1 MTSALERVLG
11 QASEAADNATSQA
24 STSLVPQTG
33 NGNAVANASR
43 PSLDSMMD
51 SSGISVDGYLTL
63 KYDGMKFGDKKGLF
77 DEVVATINLQDIVPI
92 FQVRATRD
100 GSTQFIKS
108 YDGVTTSDGTN
119 FERATEALRA
129 AGNAITG
136 PYQTSEVP
144 FTVAEPVQLYDK
156 GKVADTIEAGTVI
169 GTTPPLTG
177 VKYLSGFLKKM
188 RSEGHMNETVKVR
201 IKHVPRENANKNQW
215 GLTDFEFLGVV
226 EDSE

>member
-1 MTSALERVLG
+1 MSALDRVMS
-11 QASEAADNATSQA
+11 QADEAAANHTGSSNVPATQRTGGTAVA
-24 STSLVPQTG
+24 ST
-33 NGNAVANASR
+33 R

-77 DEVVATINLQDIVPI
+77 DEVIASITIPDIVPI
-92 FQVRATRD
+92 AQVRATAN

-108 YDGVTTSDGTN
+108 YDGETTSDGTN
-119 FERATEALRA
+119 FARATEALRA

-144 FTVAEPVQLYDK
+144 FTVLEDVILFDK
-156 GKVADTIEAGTVI
+156 GKEADRIEKGTVI

-177 VKYLSGFLKKM
+177 VKYLAAFLKKM
-188 RSEGHMNETVKVR
+188 RAEGHLNETVKVR
-201 IKHVPRENANKNQW
+201 IKHVPRENSNKNQW
-215 GLTDFEFLGVV
+215 GLTDFEFLGVI